1 MRAEGSGPF
10 EGGRHDEACAEI
22 EDTSVPMGGS
32 ELRAVPGATR
42 RASSD
47 ATFDLP
53 VEGIDLDQLERRL
66 VEQAL
71 QRTAGNKTRAGALLG
86 LTRDQVRY
94 RMQKY
99 GMRKYGMHAGRD

>member
-10 EGGRHDEACAEI
+10 EGGQHDDADVVAE
-22 EDTSVPMGGS
+22 
-32 ELRAVPGATR
+32 RAVSAAPR
-42 RASSD
+42 HLSSEV
-47 ATFDLP
+47 AFDLP
-53 VEGIDLDQLERRL
+53 PEGIDLDMLERRL

-71 QRTAGNKTRAGALLG
+71 ERTAGNKTRAGALLG

-99 GMRKYGMHAGRD
+99 GLEDETRV